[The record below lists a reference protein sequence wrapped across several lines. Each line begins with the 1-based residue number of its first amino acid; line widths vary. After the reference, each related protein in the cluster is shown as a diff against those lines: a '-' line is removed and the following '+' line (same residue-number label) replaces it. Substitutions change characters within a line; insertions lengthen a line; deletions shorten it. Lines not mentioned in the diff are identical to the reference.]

1 MVTNSKYGNSSGR
14 SGSKRSPLA
23 VVSSAFDRIAA
34 HGLPA
39 DPRPVPSPAGSPV
52 ESWDEL
58 RELLWDPALPIAQV
72 DAIWVWLIERARE
85 HGGDATLVCASLAVP
100 MLSAMARLFAAPSS
114 RYRHDIESE
123 VLTGFLTHL
132 GCVELDRPVL
142 WHRLRWAVYRAA
154 IRAAQQQ
161 DTETEPVADLAL
173 ALDLLGDRARVIL
186 AQPGHPETVLAEA
199 VAAGVI
205 TAAAAELIVVSRWER
220 RSLTSLAE
228 QRGHSHW
235 KLHKQRRRAEARLL
249 AWLAEHALDAGPTST
264 TENHA
269 LNAPP
274 REEREER
281 PDAANPA
288 GRSTH
293 RVRRR
298 ASRRGRPAESR
309 RGEGGQNWPAPVHPS
324 IADQEVPSCA

>member
-1 MVTNSKYGNSSGR
+1 MTNSKYGNSSGR

-23 VVSSAFDRIAA
+23 VVWTAFDRIA
-34 HGLPA
+34 GQPLPA
-39 DPRPVPSPAGSPV
+39 DPRPVPSPPGSPV
-52 ESWDEL
+52 ESWDGL
-58 RELLWDPALPIAQV
+58 RELLWDRALPIEQV

-85 HGGDATLVCASLAVP
+85 QGGDATLVCAALAVP
-100 MLSAMARLFAAPSS
+100 MLSAMARLFAARGT
-114 RYRHDIESE
+114 RYRNDIESE

-154 IRAAQQQ
+154 IRAAQQR

-220 RSLTSLAE
+220 RSLTSLAAE
-228 QRGHSHW
+228 RGHSHW

-249 AWLAEHALDAGPTST
+249 AWLGERALDAGYTSAI
-264 TENHA
+264 EAYA

-274 REEREER
+274 REDR
-281 PDAANPA
+281 AAAADLA
-288 GRSTH
+288 GRSAQ
-293 RVRRR
+293 RVRGR
-298 ASRRGRPAESR
+298 ASRRRRTPESGS
-309 RGEGGQNWPAPVHPS
+309 GEAGHSPAPVDPT
-324 IADQEVPSCA
+324 IGDQEVRSCA